1 VNIVSI
7 YRSKKGMTQNDLAGE
22 LKVTAGA
29 VGMWETGKRMP
40 SLEMAKEFADYF
52 QTTIEELFFNEEYN
66 IMLAKE
72 KVS

>member
-1 VNIVSI
+1 
-7 YRSKKGMTQNDLAGE
+7 MTQNDLAGE

>member
-1 VNIVSI
+1 MNIVSI